1 MSPSS
6 LEYCFTNRV
15 NRKISEE
22 NNNNNKYFIEA
33 TLKYRLQIIKQFFC
47 VLFPVGYTLF
57 FIFLFIHRI
66 NQYWDELK
74 GKEKYIFSS

>member
-33 TLKYRLQIIKQFFC
+33 TLKYRL
-47 VLFPVGYTLF
+47 
-57 FIFLFIHRI
+57 
-66 NQYWDELK
+66 
-74 GKEKYIFSS
+74 